1 MFNYDK
7 YLRAASLEEAYE
19 LYQKKNNIVIG
30 GMLWLKMQNRKV
42 GTVIDLVE
50 LGLDKIE
57 ENDDEFS
64 IGAYVSLR
72 DLEKNEALNKYTNN
86 AIEEAVKHIVGVQFR
101 NVATAGGS
109 IYGRY
114 GFSDVLSVF
123 LALDAKV
130 ELYKEGIIP
139 IQEFIDKPRNFR
151 DILVRIIVPKTTER
165 IVYLSQRNTSTDF
178 PVLTCCLAINEN
190 GYAAVIGA
198 RPALAKRVFDETGIL
213 NNINDDSANEFADY
227 VASKLTFGSNMRAGA
242 EYREIICKNLIK
254 RGLKMLEVQDER

>member
-7 YLRAASLEEAYE
+7 YLRATSLEEAYE
-19 LYQKKNNIVIG
+19 LYQKKNNIIIG

-42 GTVIDLVE
+42 STVIDLVD
-50 LGLDKIE
+50 LGLDTIE

-64 IGAYVSLR
+64 IGAYVTLR
-72 DLEKNEALNKYTNN
+72 DLEKNEALNAYTDF
-86 AIEEAVKHIVGVQFR
+86 AIREAMKHIVGVQFR
-101 NVATAGGS
+101 NVATVGGS
-109 IYGRY
+109 IFGRY

-151 DILVRIIVPKTTER
+151 DILVRVIVPKTTEK

-178 PVLTCCLAINEN
+178 PVLTCCIAKSDK
-190 GYAAVIGA
+190 GMAAVVGA
-198 RPALAKRVFDETGIL
+198 RPALAKRVFDAENIL
-213 NNINDDSANEFADY
+213 EKVDAQSAEQFADY

-242 EYREIICKNLIK
+242 EYREIICKTLIK
-254 RGLKMLEVQDER
+254 RGLKKFES